1 MSVVI
6 FCGFG
11 PAKLI
16 PNEFMIWLDSSGVIL
31 VGSLMCCDRVMSLFS
46 FSGPNL
52 SGLMPNCCNSGIIFL
67 RSRLSILMININ
79 ILNNKGY
86 ENLSKVDNRFIGNN
100 FVV

>member
-1 MSVVI
+1 MVI

-11 PAKLI
+11 PARLI
-16 PNEFMIWLDSSGVIL
+16 PNEFMIWLDSSGVIFD
-31 VGSLMCCDRVMSLFS
+31 GSLMCCDRAVSWLS
-46 FSGPNL
+46 FSGPSL
-52 SGLMPNCCNSGIIFL
+52 SGLMPNCCNSGIILL